1 MALDALI
8 SPPTRTSY
16 QGVRYLKDG
25 GSPRRGDRSSLIT
38 FAQRD
43 PRKRD
48 EDSPFDS
55 GIRGTTEESS
65 GPRNGERERER
76 ERRGVG
82 ERALSSTDKRQIT
95 RLSSCHLRNRK
106 KPFRVSLDSGR
117 RTPDVLWI
125 SFFLSQKSRKL
136 GRVKSS
142 FHGPRG
148 HTEGEQRMNAASKIR
163 SARLWFG
170 SVLHTWSYYLFPEKS
185 AFPPSFASSFREQ
198 SLTFAAIFFKVM
210 GKTRR
215 NRNPRN
221 HRCNLVEPGR
231 LYRLYVRSENRS
243 KSRVIALPVEK
254 LSRVNLVRS
263 R

>member
-1 MALDALI
+1 M
-8 SPPTRTSY
+8 
-16 QGVRYLKDG
+16 
-25 GSPRRGDRSSLIT
+25 
-38 FAQRD
+38 
-43 PRKRD
+43 
-48 EDSPFDS
+48 
-55 GIRGTTEESS
+55 
-65 GPRNGERERER
+65 
-76 ERRGVG
+76 G

-231 LYRLYVRSENRS
+231 LYRVRSIWKSKQATGNCITSWEVITSESCSISIKKKKEKSFLHFLFALHYLTDLHLQGTIRKKKKETRRDRKFDFAEYFHSNRLNS
-243 KSRVIALPVEK
+243 FEDTRFEIGSRIG
-254 LSRVNLVRS
+254 
-263 R
+263 